1 MTRRTSG
8 RDLIDGIVDAW
19 RREMPD
25 LYRPEAQMAARAVR
39 LSVLLDH
46 VLAAE
51 LARWDLLQ
59 TDFAVLTAL
68 RSVGAP
74 YELRPSD
81 LKDRLLLTS
90 GGVTT
95 VLKRL
100 EKAGLIER
108 EQDTADRRSSRVRLT
123 STGIETAGATVQA
136 WSAAESRFFQAV
148 PPEVVQAASDTLREV
163 LVAVGDLEP
172 PTAPTRKRRAR
183 SSQKTLMAP

>member
-8 RDLIDGIVDAW
+8 RDLIDGLADAW
-19 RREMPD
+19 RREMPG
-25 LYRPEAQMAARAVR
+25 LYRPEYELGARAVR
-39 LSVLLDH
+39 LGVLLED

-51 LARWDLLQ
+51 LAPRGLLK
-59 TDFAVLTAL
+59 TDFAVLTSL
-68 RSVGAP
+68 RVAGAP

-108 EQDTADRRSSRVRLT
+108 EQDTADGRSSRVRLT
-123 STGIETAGATVQA
+123 CTGIETVGATLQA
-136 WSAAESRFFQAV
+136 WSQAESRFFQAV

-172 PTAPTRKRRAR
+172 PTAQTRKRRAR
-183 SSQKTLMAP
+183 SSHKTLMPP

>member
-1 MTRRTSG
+1 MTCRTSG
-8 RDLIDGIVDAW
+8 RDLIDGIADAW
-19 RREMPD
+19 RREMPG
-25 LYRPEAQMAARAVR
+25 LYRPEAQMASRAVR
-39 LSVLLDH
+39 LGVLLDDL
-46 VLAAE
+46 LAAE
-51 LARWDLLQ
+51 LARWDLLK

-68 RSVGAP
+68 RSAGAP

-100 EKAGLIER
+100 EKAGLVER
-108 EQDTADRRSSRVRLT
+108 EQDTADGRSTRVRLT

-136 WSAAESRFFQAV
+136 WSQAESRFFQAV
-148 PPEVVQAASDTLREV
+148 PPQVVQAASDTLREV

-172 PTAPTRKRRAR
+172 PTSRTRKRRAR
-183 SSQKTLMAP
+183 SSQKTLMTP